1 MTHTSVY
8 WIHRHEHTDMFNQGY
23 IGVSNNLKRRFWQ
36 HRATPSNS
44 HLKHA
49 ITKYG
54 WDNLIKEV
62 VLVADRAYC
71 LDIETKLR
79 PTDKIGWNVRLG
91 GVDPPISRRSGFKH
105 TDTAKEKNRQAHLGK
120 KASKETKQKLSASLK
135 KAQCTT
141 RFVKGQAPHN
151 KGVACSP
158 EQVALLR
165 AYRLGKPSP
174 RKGVILSQDIRDKI
188 SASKKGVKQTQEC
201 KDKLSKANLGRKHRV
216 AVCPNCQK
224 SGGVTSMPR
233 WHFDNCRNKGG
244 L

>member
-120 KASKETKQKLSASLK
+120 KASEETKQKLSASLK

-151 KGVACSP
+151 KGVP
-158 EQVALLR
+158 ALPHVMEALKR
-165 AYRLGKPSP
+165 GN
-174 RKGVILSQDIRDKI
+174 
-188 SASKKGVKQTQEC
+188 T
-201 KDKLSKANLGRKHRV
+201 GRKHTEEELKKMSLSHMGRAMSAHTKERLRIANV
-216 AVCPNCQK
+216 GRKPAMLGKHYPTVVCPQCNK
-224 SGGVTSMPR
+224 LGGVIPMKR